1 MKLVD
6 LRLTLSAFLNT
17 VLLNQLTKLSFKF
30 SDSLFSA
37 VSIIAIDRHAYTKKR

>member
-17 VLLNQLTKLSFKF
+17 VLLNQVSPNLIRIYGQ
-30 SDSLFSA
+30 SA
-37 VSIIAIDRHAYTKKR
+37 RFHRCVRKRQ